1 MALSSLFIVTSASL
15 PVPLAAAESPPQVA
29 VVMGS
34 DSDLPTLQPAVTV
47 LEEFGVKVEVRVL
60 SAHRTPLEMVAFAKE
75 AHQRGLKVIVAGA
88 GGAAHLPGM
97 VAALTTLPVI
107 GVPVQSRALSGVDSL
122 HSIVQMPGGIPVA
135 TVAIGGGLNAGLL
148 AAQILAICDPQ
159 LAERLKT
166 YRQDLHDAV
175 VAKDARLLELGS
187 EAYLGQM

>member
-1 MALSSLFIVTSASL
+1 MAWSSLFIVTSASL
-15 PVPLAAAESPPQVA
+15 PVPLAAAESSPQVA

-47 LEEFGVKVEVRVL
+47 LQEFGVKVEVRVI

-75 AHQRGLKVIVAGA
+75 AHQRGVKVIVAGA

-97 VAALTTLPVI
+97 VASLTTLPVI

>member
-97 VAALTTLPVI
+97 VASLTTLPVI

-187 EAYLGQM
+187 AAYLGQM